1 MHLKEQ
7 TKTGATRTLTTAIC
21 DWLVG
26 LCFREKQKIES
37 HKTSLL
43 GVECIEGH
51 FAFVREAIMD
61 LTTLFYNLREEVS
74 CSVCS
79 DLFTDPK
86 HLSCLHS
93 FCLKCL
99 NRWYETCG
107 GGQAIKCPKCQTLSR
122 VPASGDLKDLP
133 TSFYL
138 NGLIDVLAIKECKNT
153 QVTCGNCD
161 KKSSEASYCFQC
173 CIFYCEQCLVGH
185 NMMRDKKEHRVL
197 AVKEFQDKDYEDVLK
212 RPVFCSKE
220 RHQKEE
226 LKYYCKE
233 CETALC
239 QTCVIL
245 NHGGHDLR
253 LIEEEAENKTLEIK
267 SILQSQ
273 REGLDGK
280 LNVIVQLDEDC
291 AKVIQQSEIARR
303 DVQRFAD
310 GLIKTIQAKMKNI
323 ITAVENQTKKSL
335 ESLKAKRSAIQQ
347 QVNATESSL
356 KEADKLLKRS
366 TTAEV
371 VQLRKS
377 LQTIFQGLNQTESIV
392 HDPSSLQTLV
402 FVENQK
408 TIDTVNGE
416 ELGFLCMEEG
426 YRKKPSEFLAEGK
439 GLKEGTVGR
448 KAQFNLITRNA
459 ERKQWYYEG
468 DRVTVEIKDEQERE
482 CVTQVKIDDN
492 KNGIYKITYFPIVQ
506 GTFKLLVK
514 VNGEHISCS
523 PFTVILK
530 PFQAKPVLSFGKEGS
545 GDGMFEYPLGVAV
558 SDKDEIVVA
567 DQCKHRVQVFDS
579 NGTFLR
585 SFGHKGVNAGE
596 FNCPYGIAIN
606 KDRNIFVADR
616 YNHRVQIFSWEG
628 RHLGSFGGKGSL
640 DSQLDHPW
648 GLSLDSAGNVIVADI
663 GNRLIKIFTPDGRFV
678 TKIGGK
684 GSFSFPVHCVQCG
697 EYFIVSDSDEHCI
710 KVFNN
715 VGHFQY
721 KFGRQG
727 QGDGEFKYPRFLSM
741 TQSKH
746 LLVCDKVNNRI
757 QVFELDGKFVGK
769 FGTNGRKLGEF
780 KNPFSVA
787 VLSDDQIVVCDK
799 TNHRMQIFR

>member
-1 MHLKEQ
+1 MQ
-7 TKTGATRTLTTAIC
+7 
-21 DWLVG
+21 
-26 LCFREKQKIES
+26 
-37 HKTSLL
+37 
-43 GVECIEGH
+43 CIEGH

-99 NRWYETCG
+99 NRWHETCG

-138 NGLIDVLAIKECKNT
+138 NGLIDVLAIKECKKT

-239 QTCVIL
+239 QTCVTL
-245 NHGGHDLR
+245 DHGGHDLR

-273 REGLDGK
+273 REGLDAK
-280 LNVIVQLDEDC
+280 LNVIAQLDEDC

-347 QVNATESSL
+347 QINATESSL

-371 VQLRKS
+371 VQLKKS
-377 LQTIFQGLNQTESIV
+377 LQTIFHGLNQTEPIV
-392 HDPSSLQTLV
+392 YDRSSLKTFG
-402 FVENQK
+402 FVKNQK
-408 TIDTVNGE
+408 MLDVVNE
-416 ELGFLCMEEG
+416 EDIGFLKE
-426 YRKKPSEFLAEGK
+426 PSQTKASDSLAEGD
-439 GLKEGTVGR
+439 GLKEGIVAR
-448 KAQFNLITRNA
+448 RAQLNLITRNA
-459 ERKQWYYEG
+459 ERKQWYDEK
-468 DRVTVEIKDEQERE
+468 DRVTIEIKDKQAQE
-482 CVTQVKIDDN
+482 CVTQVRIDDN
-492 KNGIYKITYFPIVQ
+492 KDGTYKITYYPRVQ

-530 PFQAKPVLSFGKEGS
+530 PFQVKPVLSFGKEGS
-545 GDGMFEYPLGVAV
+545 GDGMFKYPLGVAV
-558 SDKDEIVVA
+558 SDGDEIVVA
-567 DQCKHRVQVFDS
+567 DQLNYRVQVFDS
-579 NGTFLR
+579 NGTFLKC
-585 SFGHKGVNAGE
+585 FGDKGENDGE
-596 FNCPYGIAIN
+596 FNYPAGIAIN
-606 KDRNIFVADR
+606 KDRQIFVTDR
-616 YNHRVQIFSWEG
+616 YNHRIQIFSWEG
-628 RHLGSFGGKGSL
+628 RHLGSFGGQGSL
-640 DSQLDHPW
+640 DSQLFKPW
-648 GLSLDSAGNVIVADI
+648 GLSLDSTGNVIVADT
-663 GNRLIKIFTPDGRFV
+663 GNKLIKIFTPDGRFV
-678 TKIGGK
+678 MKIGGQ

-697 EYFIVSDSDEHCI
+697 EYFIVSDSSEHCI
-710 KVFNN
+710 KVFNRE
-715 VGHFQY
+715 GHFQY
-721 KFGRQG
+721 KFGKEG
-727 QGDGEFKYPRFLSM
+727 IGDGEFNWPRFLTV
-741 TQSKH
+741 TQSNH
-746 LLVCDKVNNRI
+746 LLVCDQNNHRI

-769 FGTNGRKLGEF
+769 FGTYGSKLGEF
-780 KNPFSVA
+780 SNPISLA
-787 VLSDDQIVVCDK
+787 VLSNDQIVVCENS
-799 TNHRMQIFR
+799 NHRIQIFQ

>member
-1 MHLKEQ
+1 M
-7 TKTGATRTLTTAIC
+7 
-21 DWLVG
+21 
-26 LCFREKQKIES
+26 
-37 HKTSLL
+37 
-43 GVECIEGH
+43 ECIEGH
-51 FAFVREAIMD
+51 LAFVPKAIMD
-61 LTTLFYNLREEVS
+61 LTTLFHNLREEVS

-99 NRWYETCG
+99 KRWYETCG
-107 GGQAIKCPKCQTLSR
+107 GGEAIKCPKCQALSR
-122 VPASGDLKDLP
+122 IPASGDLKDLP

-138 NGLIDVLAIKECKNT
+138 NGLIDVLAIRECKST

-185 NMMRDKKEHRVL
+185 NMMRDKKEHRAL

-239 QTCVIL
+239 QTCVTL

-273 REGLDGK
+273 REGLDAK
-280 LNVIVQLDEDC
+280 LSVIAQLDEDC
-291 AKVIQQSEIARR
+291 AKVIQQSEIAKR

-335 ESLKAKRSAIQQ
+335 ESLKVKRSAIQQ
-347 QVNATESSL
+347 QINATESSL

-371 VQLRKS
+371 VQLKKS
-377 LQTIFQGLNQTESIV
+377 LQTIFHGFNETEPIV
-392 HDPSSLQTLV
+392 HDPSSLKTFG
-402 FVENQK
+402 FVKNQK
-408 TIDTVNGE
+408 MLDVVNGE
-416 ELGFLCMEEG
+416 ELGFLEEG
-426 YRKKPSEFLAEGK
+426 NRTKPSESLAEGE
-439 GLKEGTVGR
+439 GLKEGTVAR
-448 KAQFNLITRNA
+448 KAQFNLITRNE
-459 ERKQWYYEG
+459 ERKQCYDER
-468 DRVTVEIKDEQERE
+468 DRVTIEIKDEQERE
-482 CVTQVKIDDN
+482 CVTEVQIN
-492 KNGIYKITYFPIVQ
+492 NNENGIYKVTYYPTVH
-506 GTFKLLVK
+506 GTSKLLVK

-530 PFQAKPVLSFGKEGS
+530 PFQVKPVLSFGKEGS
-545 GDGMFEYPLGVAV
+545 GDGMFKYPLGMAV
-558 SDKDEIVVA
+558 SDGDEIVVTDCA
-567 DQCKHRVQVFDS
+567 NHRVQLFDS

-585 SFGHKGVNAGE
+585 SFGRKGENDGE
-596 FNCPYGIAIN
+596 FNHPIGIAIN
-606 KDRNIFVADR
+606 KDRQIFVADLD
-616 YNHRVQIFSWEG
+616 NHRIQIFSWEG
-628 RHLGSFGGKGSL
+628 RHLGSFGGQGSL
-640 DSQLDHPW
+640 DSQLFKPW
-648 GLSLDSAGNVIVADI
+648 GLSLDSTGNVIIADS
-663 GNRLIKIFTPDGRFV
+663 GNKLIKIFTPDGTFV
-678 TKIGGK
+678 MKIGGQ
-684 GSFSFPVHCVQCG
+684 GSFTYPVHCVQCG
-697 EYFIVSDSDEHCI
+697 EYFMVSDSSEHCI
-710 KVFNN
+710 KVFNSE
-715 VGHFQY
+715 GHFQY
-721 KFGRQG
+721 KFGKQG
-727 QGDGEFKYPRFLSM
+727 QRDGKFDHPWFLSV

-746 LLVCDKVNNRI
+746 LLVCDVKNYRI
-757 QVFELDGKFVGK
+757 QVFELDGRFVGK
-769 FGTNGRKLGEF
+769 FGTNGSKLGEF
-780 KNPFSVA
+780 NCPFSVA
-787 VLSDDQIVVCDK
+787 VLSNDQIVVCDED
-799 TNHRMQIFR
+799 NHRIQIFQ